1 VRHQD
6 PAVATLTPAEF
17 KEAVDILV
25 EHQGVA
31 RLRDRLAQLGA
42 FRSRVG
48 LNTAAAIADRVYR
61 LSGGLRL
68 QVTATYAFSSLWG
81 DMLTARLGEEGDKKL
96 EPLVEQVNAC
106 LAANETIVEGK
117 EEELD
122 RALAAY
128 RDAVTE
134 ATSPAVARLDML
146 LEAVPAVAERL
157 RAPAAS
163 GEAPPEP

>member
-1 VRHQD
+1 M
-6 PAVATLTPAEF
+6 ATLTPVEF
-17 KEAVDILV
+17 NEAVDILA
-25 EHQGVA
+25 EHHGVA

-42 FRSRVG
+42 FRSRAG

-68 QVTATYAFSSLWG
+68 QVPATYAFSSIWG
-81 DMLTARLGEEGDKKL
+81 DMLSARLGEDGDKKL

-106 LAANETIVEGK
+106 LSENETIVEGK
-117 EEELD
+117 EDELD

-128 RDAVTE
+128 RDAVAE

-146 LEAVPAVAERL
+146 LKAVPAVAERL
-157 RAPAAS
+157 RTQPAS
-163 GEAPPEP
+163 GDAPPAP